1 MRTQM
6 RKKGRGKRKEKD
18 KKKKK
23 EKDGKDKEDCS
34 GKEKKKKNPEDKKDP
49 TKLKQKLEKIDSKI
63 QALNAKREE
72 TLKLIN
78 ELGEKLLYKDYTQ
91 QPPDSYNVGS
101 FDLSIDLAGQVCEIV
116 PGLTTAFRFI
126 IPYQNTVELQYMRE
140 HVGIT
145 SGISL
150 SSKPSFNLSG
160 VTGNSFFSIGT
171 DVSYNTNSM
180 KFAKCNAGLS
190 FNTALVVA
198 SLTFVVL
205 LQHVTPNQHS
215 YRSRAQI
222 RGGGSVLTFGT
233 QHGLFTNT
241 MLKARVSSNGK
252 LGALISQQL
261 FPSFFATVAAELRG
275 SPKLG
280 LSFSVRPNDND
291 KK

>member
-1 MRTQM
+1 MEKSPGIYLHIG
-6 RKKGRGKRKEKD
+6 KK
-18 KKKKK
+18 
-23 EKDGKDKEDCS
+23 
-34 GKEKKKKNPEDKKDP
+34 
-49 TKLKQKLEKIDSKI
+49 
-63 QALNAKREE
+63 ARE
-72 TLKLIN
+72 
-78 ELGEKLLYKDYTQ
+78 LLYKDYTQ

-198 SLTFVVL
+198 SLTFDGL
-205 LQHVTPNQHS
+205 RDTF
-215 YRSRAQI
+215 RASCYCNMLPQTNTAI
-222 RGGGSVLTFGT
+222 AAELKFAGGGSVLTFGT